1 MEFLDLGWV
10 VVEDFVG
17 LAAVLEAGRADVLE
31 GFVAGALMGWEN
43 G

>member
-1 MEFLDLGWV
+1 M

-17 LAAVLEAGRADVLE
+17 LFAVLGAGRANVLE
-31 GFVAGALMGWEN
+31 GFVAGAFLGWEN